1 MRLVRNK
8 SRRCIFHYYSTSVPD
23 RTDGHVMMPNLK
35 SPKHGAEALRE
46 VERKYENTESRDWV

>member
-1 MRLVRNK
+1 
-8 SRRCIFHYYSTSVPD
+8 
-23 RTDGHVMMPNLK
+23 MMPNLK

>member
-1 MRLVRNK
+1 
-8 SRRCIFHYYSTSVPD
+8 VPD

-35 SPKHGAEALRE
+35 SPKHEAEALRE